1 MAPDS
6 FTFVDKNLTQDSD
19 LHLASLNVDALSA
32 NIPLDETIDICI
44 DKPFL
49 NPETLVKGISK
60 NGFCDLLNLATKES
74 FFKFNIVLHSCRWCC
89 YGVPSRFNIA
99 KHFPF
104 PISTNSFRK
113 YKH

>member
-19 LHLASLNVDALSA
+19 LHLASLNVDALFA

-49 NPETLVKGISK
+49 NPETFL
-60 NGFCDLLNLATKES
+60 KEYLKMV
-74 FFKFNIVLHSCRWCC
+74 FVI
-89 YGVPSRFNIA
+89 Y
-99 KHFPF
+99 
-104 PISTNSFRK
+104 
-113 YKH
+113 